1 MAYVKQKMR
10 KPDNLTW
17 EQFLT
22 ILNREFKIQQDLKIK
37 NMASNIH
44 QRRAWEKANAILAE
58 QNAQKERDRLQKIAD
73 EKKKQEDEERERKR
87 KEDEIK
93 ERECQQKER
102 ERKEVE
108 RKQREQEA
116 LAQQEAE
123 KMAKELI
130 PSFFDNQNEENDL
143 GDLNLSA
150 LSSGKGNGIDLDSLV
165 TMQETTVDINQRNF
179 DIATTLGKNL
189 KEVSDCLSDPDVIY
203 ALKNLKEI
211 GTELRKYHDKEQ
223 SSTKPVQRMLVMG
236 DSANS
241 QFCAPA
247 TAMLSLLNIKTEK
260 DDSVPKESAP
270 GPFTSPPQKV
280 FTGMKRCTSDTFT
293 ECVSTKKRR
302 GSTPGRGKL
311 GSPAHTPVR
320 YTRIIDEC
328 IAQAD
333 AKSKNAEIGNKF
345 LKTKKVTPANGN
357 TVFDAVAKMDRD
369 IIEYPYTPLS
379 FYRILAHY
387 TLDMAFVPEDERPF
401 KLKTKLLNF
410 VMQNIEYTKVTCL

>member
-1 MAYVKQKMR
+1 MGEQLLPMAYVKQKMR

-37 NMASNIH
+37 NMASSIR

-58 QNAQKERDRLQKIAD
+58 QKERDRLQKIAD

-108 RKQREQEA
+108 RKQREQEERECKEQEV

-130 PSFFDNQNEENDL
+130 PLFFENQNEENVL
-143 GDLNLSA
+143 EDLNLSA

-165 TMQETTVDINQRNF
+165 TMQERTVDINKRNF
-179 DIATTLGKNL
+179 DIATILGKNL

-203 ALKNLKEI
+203 VLKNLKEI

-241 QFCAPA
+241 QFCAPV
-247 TAMLSLLNIKTEK
+247 TAMLSPLNIKTEK

-270 GPFTSPPQKV
+270 GPFNSPPQKV
-280 FTGMKRCTSDTFT
+280 FTGMK
-293 ECVSTKKRR
+293 
-302 GSTPGRGKL
+302 
-311 GSPAHTPVR
+311 
-320 YTRIIDEC
+320 
-328 IAQAD
+328 
-333 AKSKNAEIGNKF
+333 
-345 LKTKKVTPANGN
+345 
-357 TVFDAVAKMDRD
+357 
-369 IIEYPYTPLS
+369 
-379 FYRILAHY
+379 
-387 TLDMAFVPEDERPF
+387 
-401 KLKTKLLNF
+401 
-410 VMQNIEYTKVTCL
+410 

>member
-1 MAYVKQKMR
+1 
-10 KPDNLTW
+10 
-17 EQFLT
+17 
-22 ILNREFKIQQDLKIK
+22 
-37 NMASNIH
+37 MASNIR

-73 EKKKQEDEERERKR
+73 EKKKQEDKERERKR
-87 KEDEIK
+87 KEDEMK

-108 RKQREQEA
+108 RKQREQEERERKEQEA

-179 DIATTLGKNL
+179 DIATTLGMNL

-203 ALKNLKEI
+203 VLKNLKEI
-211 GTELRKYHDKEQ
+211 GIELRKYHDMEQ
-223 SSTKPVQRMLVMG
+223 SSTKPVQRMLFMG

-241 QFCAPA
+241 QFCVPA
-247 TAMLSLLNIKTEK
+247 TGMLSPMNIKTEK
-260 DDSVPKESAP
+260 DYSVPKESAS

-320 YTRIIDEC
+320 HTRIIDEC

-369 IIEYPYTPLS
+369 IIEYPYSPLS
-379 FYRILAHY
+379 FYRIPAHY
-387 TLDMAFVPEDERPF
+387 TPDMVFVPEDERPF

-410 VMQNIEYTKVTCL
+410 VMQNIEYTKVTCLSNTQMRLTNQIK